1 MIVEPPPMTPSP
13 VFAYFVSDTDHP
25 VDERSD
31 LWAHPLPDCRHPGET
46 SESPASLGDYFTV
59 ARWFLSDHDFDVVR
73 TSGRDI
79 TGCAVTTADLAGF
92 SVYLVKHG
100 TFYHPSRVDV
110 RLHNGTSWSLALN
123 LAVSPAGLACVDR
136 EYEALKH
143 LSPVSSALPTVYD
156 RGHFTTDG
164 GVDAAVFAARWLD
177 DYHEFHLTRDE
188 GVQQVVVWDEA
199 NGHYFLT
206 PDERGQL
213 YRQAAAIL
221 TRCYNP
227 QTGEQIQ
234 PWHHAAG
241 DFVVK
246 GRGEALD
253 VRLITVRQY
262 TSLFEDMPDDPDAVI
277 EAALI
282 FFINLSIRMRLD
294 REDGIR
300 DILWAEASCLGP
312 MIDGFLAGLGTRDVE
327 LADCFT
333 DFALE
338 TPEAEWMATAGMLI
352 GSYHPDSADLPVIRT
367 HLIEHIH
374 QVRTA
379 LAGKSGILAGA
390 QDNQNG

>member
-1 MIVEPPPMTPSP
+1 MTPSP
-13 VFAYFVSDTDHP
+13 AFAFFVSDADHP
-25 VDERSD
+25 VDERSE
-31 LWAHPLPDCRHPGET
+31 LWVHPLPDRRHPGET
-46 SESPASLGDYFTV
+46 SESAASLGDYFTV
-59 ARWFLSDHDFDVVR
+59 ARRFLSDHDFDVVR
-73 TSGRDI
+73 TSGREI
-79 TGCAVTTADLAGF
+79 TGGAVATADVADL
-92 SVYLVKHG
+92 SICLVKHG

-110 RLHNGTSWSLALN
+110 RLHTGACWSLALN

-143 LSPVSSALPTVYD
+143 LSHVTSALPSVYG

-177 DYHEFHLTRDE
+177 DYHEFHLTRD
-188 GVQQVVVWDEA
+188 GGTQQVVVWDEGR
-199 NGHYFLT
+199 GHYHLT
-206 PDERGQL
+206 VDERGLL
-213 YRQAAAIL
+213 YRQAADIL

-246 GRGEALD
+246 GRGDALD

-294 REDGIR
+294 REDGIH
-300 DILWAEASCLGP
+300 DTLWADVSCLRP
-312 MIDGFLAGLGTRDVE
+312 MIKGFLDGLGTRDTE
-327 LADCFT
+327 LAACFT
-333 DFALE
+333 EFALE

-352 GSYHPDSADLPVIRT
+352 GSYHPDSADLPVIRAN
-367 HLIEHIH
+367 LAEHIH

-379 LAGKSGILAGA
+379 LSGKAAAGET
-390 QDNQNG
+390 QDNPSV